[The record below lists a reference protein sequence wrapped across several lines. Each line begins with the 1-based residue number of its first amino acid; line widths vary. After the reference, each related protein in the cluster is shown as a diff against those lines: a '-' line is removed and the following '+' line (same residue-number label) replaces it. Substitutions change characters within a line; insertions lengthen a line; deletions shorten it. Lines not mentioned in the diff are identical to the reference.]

1 MTEAFVVV
9 QTAEEAVD
17 RLAALHER
25 ATGALNQALKQY
37 LKDRVEP
44 DAEQRAL
51 FRYPELRLTY
61 HCHGEVPQTTR
72 AYAKVQLPGTYSVTV
87 THPAAF
93 RKYLLEQLVPLM
105 HDFTVTVEVG
115 VSQQNI
121 PYPYVVEQGDELAGS
136 GVTAATLARVFP
148 STDLSAAT
156 DGIADGLYDWENTDP
171 LPLALFDAARVDFS
185 LRRLVHYTGSDWRHV
200 QPWILLTN
208 YHRYVDQF
216 ILHGLEQLRSDPRFI
231 RMVLPGNVV
240 IDKSMD
246 HGEASAIAAG
256 VVWHRYQMPAY
267 HLQATDGHGVTLV
280 NIGVGP
286 SNAKNITDHL
296 AVLRPH
302 CWLMIG
308 HCGGLRQS
316 QTIGDYVL
324 AHAYMRRDGILD
336 RVVPPNIPIPA
347 LAEVQLALQQAAANV
362 TGEKG
367 EELKKRLRTGTVLT
381 YDDRNWE
388 LRWAQERPLINLSR
402 AVAVDME
409 SGTIAAQGYRLRVP
423 YGTLLCVSDKP
434 LHSEIKLPGSA
445 NAFYE
450 RAVSQHLKIGIEAVD
465 LLRTEL
471 NSLHSR
477 KLRSFDEP
485 PPLSGWDGHLTVR
498 PLALSVQTV
507 RCSFAMSRPTRPDSR
522 RPGVKPPYSA
532 ARRVAK
538 APPSEPKLILFN
550 KPFDVLT
557 QFSDEGGR
565 ATLKD
570 FIDIPGIYPAGRLDR
585 DSEGL
590 LLLTNDGQLQARI
603 ADPKHKLAK
612 TYWVQVEGEPSEEQ
626 LQRLRDGVELNDGM
640 TLPAEARP
648 LDEPEL
654 WPRNPPVRFR
664 KSIPTHWLELVIREG
679 RNRQVRRMTAAVGL
693 PTLRLVRVRIGD
705 WSIEGLDQG
714 QWKEVPARL

>member
-1 MTEAFVVV
+1 MPPVTQDSAEFLIAS
-9 QTAEEAVD
+9 TAEEAVD
-17 RLAALHER
+17 RLAELHGR
-25 ATGALNQALKQY
+25 ATSALSQALKLY
-37 LKDRVEP
+37 LKERVEP
-44 DAEQRAL
+44 DASQRAL
-51 FRYPELRLTY
+51 FRYPELRITY
-61 HCHGEVPQTTR
+61 RCQGEVPSTVR
-72 AYAKVQLPGTYSVTV
+72 AYAKMQVPGTYSVTV

-93 RKYLLEQLVPLM
+93 RKYLLEQLRPLM
-105 HDFTVTVEVG
+105 SDFTVQVEVG

-121 PYPYVVEQGDELAGS
+121 PYPYVVEQGDELAGTD
-136 GVTAATLARVFP
+136 VTAAALARVFP

-156 DGIADGLYDWENTDP
+156 DGVADGLYDWEQADP

-216 ILHGLEQLRSDPRFI
+216 IQHGVTQLREDPRFV
-231 RMVLPGNVV
+231 RMVLPGNVLVERDMNEETMQAV
-240 IDKSMD
+240 IDS
-246 HGEASAIAAG
+246 

-267 HLQATDGHGVTLV
+267 HLIAADGHGVTLV

-336 RVVPPNIPIPA
+336 RVLPPHIPLPA
-347 LAEVQLALQQAAANV
+347 LAEVQQALQDAAALV
-362 TGEKG
+362 TGERG
-367 EELKKRLRTGTVLT
+367 EDLKRRLRTGTVLT

-445 NAFYE
+445 SAFYQ
-450 RAVSQHLKIGIEAVD
+450 RAVSQHLRIGIAALD
-465 LLRTEL
+465 LLRNQL

-485 PPLSGWDGHLTVR
+485 P
-498 PLALSVQTV
+498 
-507 RCSFAMSRPTRPDSR
+507 
-522 RPGVKPPYSA
+522 
-532 ARRVAK
+532 
-538 APPSEPKLILFN
+538 
-550 KPFDVLT
+550 
-557 QFSDEGGR
+557 
-565 ATLKD
+565 
-570 FIDIPGIYPAGRLDR
+570 
-585 DSEGL
+585 
-590 LLLTNDGQLQARI
+590 
-603 ADPKHKLAK
+603 
-612 TYWVQVEGEPSEEQ
+612 
-626 LQRLRDGVELNDGM
+626 
-640 TLPAEARP
+640 
-648 LDEPEL
+648 
-654 WPRNPPVRFR
+654 FR
-664 KSIPTHWLELVIREG
+664 
-679 RNRQVRRMTAAVGL
+679 
-693 PTLRLVRVRIGD
+693 
-705 WSIEGLDQG
+705 
-714 QWKEVPARL
+714 

>member
-1 MTEAFVVV
+1 MTEAFIVVS
-9 QTAEEAVD
+9 TAEEAVD

-25 ATGALNQALKQY
+25 ATAALSQALKRY

-44 DAEQRAL
+44 SAEERAL
-51 FRYPELRLTY
+51 FRYPELRLTNTI
-61 HCHGEVPQTTR
+61 HGEIPTITR
-72 AYAKVQLPGTYSVTV
+72 AYAKVQLPGTYSITV
-87 THPAAF
+87 THPGAF
-93 RKYLLEQLVPLM
+93 RNYLLEQLVPLM
-105 HDFTVTVEVG
+105 RDFTVEVEVG

-136 GVTAATLARVFP
+136 GVTAAALARVFP

-156 DGIADGLYDWENTDP
+156 DAIADGLYDWESTDP

-208 YHRYVDQF
+208 YYRYVDQF
-216 ILHGLEQLRSDPRFI
+216 ILHGLEQLRDDPRFV
-231 RMVLPGNVV
+231 RMVMPGNV
-240 IDKSMD
+240 IIEKSMD
-246 HGEASAIAAG
+246 YGEAQAIAAG

-267 HLQATDGHGVTLV
+267 HLQASDGHGVTLV

-347 LAEVQLALQQAAANV
+347 LAEVQLALQEAAAQV
-362 TGEKG
+362 TGERG
-367 EELKKRLRTGTVLT
+367 DELKKRLRTGTVLT

-450 RAVSQHLKIGIEAVD
+450 RAVSQHLKIGIAAVD
-465 LLRTEL
+465 LMRSQL

-485 PPLSGWDGHLTVR
+485 P
-498 PLALSVQTV
+498 
-507 RCSFAMSRPTRPDSR
+507 
-522 RPGVKPPYSA
+522 
-532 ARRVAK
+532 
-538 APPSEPKLILFN
+538 
-550 KPFDVLT
+550 
-557 QFSDEGGR
+557 
-565 ATLKD
+565 
-570 FIDIPGIYPAGRLDR
+570 
-585 DSEGL
+585 
-590 LLLTNDGQLQARI
+590 
-603 ADPKHKLAK
+603 
-612 TYWVQVEGEPSEEQ
+612 
-626 LQRLRDGVELNDGM
+626 
-640 TLPAEARP
+640 
-648 LDEPEL
+648 
-654 WPRNPPVRFR
+654 FR
-664 KSIPTHWLELVIREG
+664 
-679 RNRQVRRMTAAVGL
+679 
-693 PTLRLVRVRIGD
+693 
-705 WSIEGLDQG
+705 
-714 QWKEVPARL
+714 